1 VRRKLGPELKLVV
14 DLLQGVC
21 VIIRQFDF
29 LPPLS
34 REMCS
39 LGLFDVEIKLSGL
52 GVWTHGGV
60 ARGSERTGLSV
71 AKTGGIVFVAAE
83 GLIFGRF

>member
-1 VRRKLGPELKLVV
+1 
-14 DLLQGVC
+14 
-21 VIIRQFDF
+21 
-29 LPPLS
+29 
-34 REMCS
+34 MCS